1 MIGIDRSK
9 NTLVM
14 RFRTK
19 PQRFFLSCLFCSWHS
34 PTLAKYRNKL
44 KGEISS
50 KRACSFFTCLQ
61 FLPSLSMLS
70 LTCSLKTVREPF
82 SRASRRKSA
91 CSSCEHSPRLL
102 QSQKP
107 TYVQVQRRVGGGVF
121 VVLRVITLRLRAIR
135 RRRPVS

>member
-1 MIGIDRSK
+1 MFNFSHSSYNSCIQTTNRSK
-9 NTLVM
+9 
-14 RFRTK
+14 
-19 PQRFFLSCLFCSWHS
+19 
-34 PTLAKYRNKL
+34 
-44 KGEISS
+44 
-50 KRACSFFTCLQ
+50 KRSFFACLQ